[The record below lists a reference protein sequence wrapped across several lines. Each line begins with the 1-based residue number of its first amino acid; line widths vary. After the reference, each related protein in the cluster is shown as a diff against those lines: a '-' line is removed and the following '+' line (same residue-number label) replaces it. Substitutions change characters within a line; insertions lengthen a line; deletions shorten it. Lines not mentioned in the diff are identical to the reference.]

1 MWTLETSMTQRQE
14 FLQPPKVALALDRY
28 LRGLEVQ
35 GMHLVGVLANPKDPQ
50 TWKVGHDV
58 TGWGRLPPRWHWC
71 WGLSLWE
78 DGQCGRVETFHCHL
92 GLSP

>member
-1 MWTLETSMTQRQE
+1 MWTLETSMTQPQE

-50 TWKVGHDV
+50 TWKVGHDLE
-58 TGWGRLPPRWHWC
+58 GRLGQAPSKVALVLEFEPLGRWAMQ
-71 WGLSLWE
+71 S
-78 DGQCGRVETFHCHL
+78 
-92 GLSP
+92 S